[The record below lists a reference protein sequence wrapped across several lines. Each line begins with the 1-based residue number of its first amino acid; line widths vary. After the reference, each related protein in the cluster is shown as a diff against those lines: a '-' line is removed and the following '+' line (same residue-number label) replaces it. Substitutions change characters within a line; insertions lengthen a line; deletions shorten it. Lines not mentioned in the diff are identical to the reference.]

1 MTTVLLS
8 QIFIPLSSIKLGR
21 FVTSV
26 DHPHQDYHDPVY
38 NPAPTASIITRAQYD
53 GLGHEAHT
61 SAFSTALTSLLS
73 SGFSKSAKSTI
84 RIESDRI
91 QTYLLPNSSQ
101 WFREAT
107 TTAETRQWLERAIDQ
122 GDDIFYVIGF
132 HTITD
137 ARVTQKVASGK
148 ERTGQ
153 ISLPVALSLTAAGV
167 IAPLGDLLDPTV
179 GVHHGK
185 ANEVAEQFVAPGEQI
200 CAFQYRKI
208 CHRWLS
214 SKSIDKATLSKVPQW
229 VSGDRWRDEGEDDG
243 VEDVIEVDMMEFR
256 TPEEGEWEQETV
268 GGEMLI
274 LRKSRAF

>member
-26 DHPHQDYHDPVY
+26 DHPHQDYHDPAY
-38 NPAPTASIITRAQYD
+38 NPAPTASIIARAQYD
-53 GLGHEAHT
+53 GLGNEART
-61 SAFSTALTSLLS
+61 SGFSTALTSLLS

-84 RIESDRI
+84 RIVTDRI

-101 WFREAT
+101 WFKEAT
-107 TTAETRQWLERAIDQ
+107 AAAETRQWIERAIDQ

-148 ERTGQ
+148 DRTSQ
-153 ISLPVALSLTAAGV
+153 ISLPVALSLNAAGV
-167 IAPLGDLLDPTV
+167 IAPLGDLLDPSV
-179 GVHHGK
+179 SVQYGK

-229 VSGDRWRDEGEDDG
+229 ASGDRWRDEGEDDG

-256 TPEEGEWEQETV
+256 MPEDGEWEQEIV
-268 GGEMLI
+268 DDEMLI
-274 LRKSRAF
+274 VRTFSTF